1 MKKIFLSLLVGF
13 VLMTVA
19 HADDAEMNAEIDY
32 LLDTVVTSGCTFIRN
47 GKEHEPAAAKDHLS
61 MKRRRGKKY
70 YSNAEEFIE
79 NLASSSS
86 WSGKPYHIR
95 CGDEEPQ
102 LAKVWFSAVLDRY
115 RASGGAPTET
125 VGTADGVE

>member
-1 MKKIFLSLLVGF
+1 MKRIFLSLLVGF
-13 VLMTVA
+13 ALMTAA
-19 HADDAEMNAEIDY
+19 HADDEVMNAEIDY
-32 LLDTVVTSGCTFIRN
+32 LLDTVVTSSCTFIRN
-47 GKEHEPAAAKDHLS
+47 GKEHEPEAAKDHLS

-95 CGDEEPQ
+95 CGDEEQQ
-102 LAKVWFSAVLDRY
+102 LAKVWFSAVLDQY
-115 RASGGAPTET
+115 RAQSAPDVTGAELA
-125 VGTADGVE
+125 GAD